1 MMQEAKSAKARD
13 RAVVPVIH
21 YKTYLIDGLQQ
32 GLAQPTPNCGGDP
45 SPSMGGMRGDITDH
59 RDAVR
64 TRIDVNTCRPDEF
77 SALALDISGVLVND
91 TGKSGVILNGTV
103 YEEGEYVDNQL
114 LIKAVGREKIEFVY
128 KGFTVVKTL

>member
-77 SALALDISGVLVND
+77 SALVHAKEL
-91 TGKSGVILNGTV
+91 
-103 YEEGEYVDNQL
+103 
-114 LIKAVGREKIEFVY
+114 AGREHPGIEGRVRRTLPIETCERPSVAAEPTDRPKICILYRCAVR
-128 KGFTVVKTL
+128 